1 MCFQRDVFRHFLS
14 KEELEQEKKVA
25 KVPPPCFPS
34 GSSGTCSRPSVCQ
47 LLAERKL
54 EEIAQR
60 AAKEE
65 RFRKAVAARDAAAAA
80 YDVAQKQT
88 LEEPVLGSRR
98 TQQPI
103 AKVSVR
109 TPDALPGCFPLSRG
123 RL

>member
-1 MCFQRDVFRHFLS
+1 MLYQARCLPAFSVGRGAGAR
-14 KEELEQEKKVA
+14 EN
-25 KVPPPCFPS
+25 S
-34 GSSGTCSRPSVCQ
+34 GQGTAALCSLWIVWTCSRPSVCQ

-65 RFRKAVAARDAAAAA
+65 RFRKAVAAQDAAAAA
-80 YDVAQKQT
+80 YDVAQKQR

-103 AKVSVR
+103 VERSVR
-109 TPDALPGCFPLSRG
+109 KPS
-123 RL
+123 

>member
-1 MCFQRDVFRHFLS
+1 MFSLWIVW
-14 KEELEQEKKVA
+14 
-25 KVPPPCFPS
+25 
-34 GSSGTCSRPSVCQ
+34 TCSRPSVCQ
-47 LLAERKL
+47 LLADRKL

-60 AAKEE
+60 TAKEE
-65 RFRKAVAARDAAAAA
+65 RFRKSVAAQDAAAAA
-80 YDVAQKQT
+80 YDVARKQT